1 MSVAQDSPSYLLD
14 TFRNSV
20 GEFVRCIEELPEDLW
35 LAKIINWTPR
45 DVVAHLIGWNV
56 YVREG
61 CDLLRAG
68 RTPPYLNDREHDY
81 RHVNAASVER
91 YAASD
96 RRTLLKELETSFRDL
111 EHYLA
116 GLDPSAWNADTGV
129 HLGGRPVTIRNSIR
143 AFARDYN
150 NHRQRIEQWQAA
162 VRKR

>member
-1 MSVAQDSPSYLLD
+1 M
-14 TFRNSV
+14 R
-20 GEFVRCIEELPEDLW
+20 EFVRCIEELPEDLW
-35 LAKIINWTPR
+35 LRKIINWTPR

-68 RTPPYLNDREHDY
+68 KTPAYLHDREHDY

-91 YAASD
+91 YAALD
-96 RRTLLKELETSFRDL
+96 RRTLLGELETSFRDL
-111 EHYLA
+111 EHYLVK
-116 GLDPSAWNADTGV
+116 LDPTAWDADTGV

-143 AFARDYN
+143 AFARDYK

-162 VRKR
+162 VRER